1 MAIGSPNSVGLA
13 AMVSMV
19 VAMVSVVVVVLLC
32 KRMKTRGSGR
42 AYTVL
47 LFPPH
52 RNAPHPLP
60 KEQREGLSTC

>member
-1 MAIGSPNSVGLA
+1 
-13 AMVSMV
+13 MVSMV
-19 VAMVSVVVVVLLC
+19 VVMVSVMMVVLLC
-32 KRMKTRGSGR
+32 GRMKTRGSGW

-60 KEQREGLSTC
+60 KEQREGLSTR